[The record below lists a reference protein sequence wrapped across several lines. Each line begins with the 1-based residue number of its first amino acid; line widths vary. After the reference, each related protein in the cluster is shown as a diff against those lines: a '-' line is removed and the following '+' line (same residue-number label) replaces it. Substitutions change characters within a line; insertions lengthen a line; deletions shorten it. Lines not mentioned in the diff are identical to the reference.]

1 MTKYI
6 VYSVFSILLLCTA
19 CEKTLF
25 KLKYPDTPIGNFE
38 ALWNEFDQL
47 YGLFET
53 RNVDWD
59 EVYVEFRPQI
69 SDDMNEKALYEV
81 LVEMLKTLDDSHAA
95 LIPVGTDF
103 EQYIGGPGGR
113 IDTVQDF
120 NLEVVKENYLREP
133 KEAGYFMLHD
143 WIAEDVGYIHIYGF
157 SDGEEQF
164 AEETAICLDALKDA
178 KAIIIDIRGGYGG
191 EDIAG
196 KTIASQFTMERRL
209 YMTTKVKNGVGKNDF
224 AEPEEWYIEP
234 SGDFQYT
241 KPVFLLT
248 NRQTLSARETFQLA
262 MMTLPDI
269 TMVGDTTAGGFSNQ
283 INRELPNGWAYSLS
297 IGDWRTPDGTSY
309 EGRGIPPNVL
319 IQNKRSDLLEGKDEV
334 LEKALELAQ

>member
-1 MTKYI
+1 MIKYLI
-6 VYSVFSILLLCTA
+6 YSISLCLLFFTA
-19 CEKTLF
+19 CEKALF
-25 KLKYPDTPIGNFE
+25 KLEYPDTPSGNFE

-47 YGLFET
+47 YGLFEA
-53 RNVDWD
+53 RAVDWD
-59 EVYVEFRPQI
+59 SVYTEFRPQI
-69 SDDMNEKALYEV
+69 SDDMNEAALYAV

-120 NLEVVKENYLREP
+120 NLEVIKNNYLSDP
-133 KEAGYFMLHD
+133 KEAGYFMMYD
-143 WIAEDVGYIHIYGF
+143 WIADSVGYIHIYGF
-157 SDGEEQF
+157 SDGEKQF
-164 AEETAICLDALKDA
+164 SEETAICLEEFKDA

-196 KTIASQFTMERRL
+196 KTIASRFTTEKRL
-209 YMTTKVKNGVGKNDF
+209 YMTTRVKNGAGKSDF
-224 AEPEEWYIEP
+224 AEKEEWYIEP

-241 KPVFLLT
+241 KPTFLLT

-262 MMTLPDI
+262 MMVLPQV
-269 TMVGDTTAGGFSNQ
+269 TTVGDTTAGGFSNQ

-309 EGRGIPPNVL
+309 EGRGIPPNIL
-319 IQNKRSDLLEGKDEV
+319 HKNRRADLLEGRDKV